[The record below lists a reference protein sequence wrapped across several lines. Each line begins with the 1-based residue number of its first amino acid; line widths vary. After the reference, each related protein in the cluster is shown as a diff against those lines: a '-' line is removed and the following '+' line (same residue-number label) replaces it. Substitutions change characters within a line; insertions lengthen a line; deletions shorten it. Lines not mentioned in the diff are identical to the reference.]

1 MREALLKHWYDSL
14 STTGLNPK
22 HDGVFGFGFCALACL
37 AEMSM
42 GPLSSAITVRLSL
55 RSLTECRISLAYLVR
70 NGTDEMW
77 KKFSSYGAGQPKL
90 ALLKRE
96 DMSSHKPRFVTQ
108 AALEALANED
118 NFQVYVEINL
128 GHWYGKKT
136 ESAQVF
142 YIPNDRFGR
151 FLPVVNAGSWPLSAG
166 LKMQSTGQLDAILSQ
181 NKCKG
186 RKKRWPSICS

>member
-1 MREALLKHWYDSL
+1 
-14 STTGLNPK
+14 
-22 HDGVFGFGFCALACL
+22 
-37 AEMSM
+37 M
-42 GPLSSAITVRLSL
+42 GPLSSAITVRLLL

-77 KKFSSYGAGQPKL
+77 KKLAPTAGQAKL

-128 GHWYGKKT
+128 GHWYGK
-136 ESAQVF
+136 
-142 YIPNDRFGR
+142 N
-151 FLPVVNAGSWPLSAG
+151 
-166 LKMQSTGQLDAILSQ
+166 
-181 NKCKG
+181 
-186 RKKRWPSICS
+186 